1 MATWHRRSH
10 AFAELCGRA
19 RAPEAA
25 RRDRSHDPRREQR
38 RGSISAGVPP
48 STFSKIEA
56 LQRRTEAEWR
66 RVQREVMRPMRT
78 IVLVTLALLLLTSC
92 GDAENGAAGPGAEL
106 VRQEQEHQRELE
118 AGEREFVTSLQRF
131 ESIHSAAT
139 AVTLYEISNE
149 FDAGY
154 STLQANPRMA
164 GYPITRRERLS
175 KDSSRPLVKVLA
187 SRSTYFP
194 PGQEWSCIFEPH
206 HVLELTSRGNHA
218 LAVICLKCGDIEYII
233 NGKSIGT
240 RSIPSGKE
248 LHRILKDLLP
258 ATAA

>member
-1 MATWHRRSH
+1 
-10 AFAELCGRA
+10 
-19 RAPEAA
+19 
-25 RRDRSHDPRREQR
+25 
-38 RGSISAGVPP
+38 
-48 STFSKIEA
+48 
-56 LQRRTEAEWR
+56 
-66 RVQREVMRPMRT
+66 MRQTMRT
-78 IVLVTLALLLLTSC
+78 IGLVTFALLVLTSC
-92 GDAENGAAGPGAEL
+92 GDAENRAAEQEAEL

-118 AGEREFVTSLQRF
+118 AGERELVTSLQRF
-131 ESIHSAAT
+131 ESIHSEAT

-154 STLQANPRMA
+154 ANLQSNPRVA
-164 GYPITRRERLS
+164 GYPITRSEKLS
-175 KDSSRPLVKVLA
+175 KDSSLPLVKVLA

-206 HVLELTSRGNHA
+206 HVLELTSGGNHA
-218 LAVICLKCGDIEYII
+218 LAVICLKCGDIEYVI

-240 RSIPSGKE
+240 RSMPSGKE